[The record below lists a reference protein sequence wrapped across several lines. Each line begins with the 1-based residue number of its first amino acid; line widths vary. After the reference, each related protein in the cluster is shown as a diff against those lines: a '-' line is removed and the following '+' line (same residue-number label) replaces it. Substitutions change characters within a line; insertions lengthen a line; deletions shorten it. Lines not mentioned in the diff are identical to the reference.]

1 MIAVGVSCNWI
12 IGDESTLEV
21 QFIWNKIDGGS
32 EYFSEFEIEVLIDGK
47 IESQNVLTEIKVQLA
62 IFVDK
67 LDGLA

>member
-1 MIAVGVSCNWI
+1 
-12 IGDESTLEV
+12 
-21 QFIWNKIDGGS
+21 
-32 EYFSEFEIEVLIDGK
+32 LIDGK